1 MCGLRAH
8 SYLNPLAAS
17 QERCVAL
24 NPVLRGRV
32 AVSTNYMSSGWL
44 FPGSFGMFF
53 ATVGLLVGLVLWLAL
68 ARSHFI
74 RGGGVERPERVPQL
88 YGYSVCLVAVVVM
101 LTSLSTLV
109 NRAFSLSDP
118 LLGAPPEMSWAE
130 PSVTSFEAY
139 RATLERAERFNPGGE
154 ARPREVVPEP
164 ELRRRY
170 EGLRADRVTRAS
182 FTARRELTSSA
193 VMLLVAAGL
202 FWLHWR
208 WVRSPERRREMAGSP
223 GPTPSS
229 VAAT

>member
-1 MCGLRAH
+1 VR
-8 SYLNPLAAS
+8 
-17 QERCVAL
+17 
-24 NPVLRGRV
+24 
-32 AVSTNYMSSGWL
+32 VSTIGWAV
-44 FPGSFGMFF
+44 PNSFEMVF
-53 ATVGLLVGLVLWLAL
+53 AVVGLLLGLVLWLVL

-74 RGGGVERPERVPQL
+74 RGGSVERPERVPQL

-101 LTSLSTLV
+101 LSSLSTLV
-109 NRAFSLSDP
+109 NRAFSLADP
-118 LLGAPPEMSWAE
+118 LLGAPPEISWAE

-139 RATLERAERFNPGGE
+139 RATLERAERFNPGAE

-208 WVRSPERRREMAGSP
+208 WVRSPERRLDAAVS
-223 GPTPSS
+223 GPAP
-229 VAAT
+229 AAS